1 MSEKTRYCIFVLDL
15 LIIQMKKIKI
25 TLSIVIGLIITR
37 VLNEFVFTQFFSFD
51 SYEQDIMIDFV
62 SFVIFVV
69 VSYSSFYILN
79 IKKEKNRVIK

>member
-69 VSYSSFYILN
+69 VSYFSFYILN

>member
-1 MSEKTRYCIFVLDL
+1 MDL

-25 TLSIVIGLIITR
+25 ILSIVIGLIITR